1 MFNLYIYY
9 KFSKLMDIEDKIIDI
24 ISLLEDAVTYEDWKS
39 VEEAIK
45 ELNFLN
51 EEVQSDFPFDNL
63 EEDF

>member
-1 MFNLYIYY
+1 
-9 KFSKLMDIEDKIIDI
+9 MDITDKITDI